1 MHLKGTK
8 MKDKIKRGLMLF
20 AMTAYSSGVS
30 ASQWNYQFE
39 PYLMVTSIKGDATIG
54 RTDQTNVDVDFDTI
68 LDNLDAAV
76 MFHFEA
82 HHNSGWGVMFD
93 YGFMDLGGNKVNANS
108 SSADVGIRQ
117 GVLELHALYR
127 NTLSNGYLDYF
138 AGVRWWDNDI
148 DVAFNFSAFPM
159 DGFGKKVK
167 ADWVDPV
174 IGARWLRDL
183 NDKWTF
189 LAQVDVGG
197 FGITSDFT
205 SSVQSGLL
213 YKIND
218 LMTVDL
224 KYKATWVDFEE
235 GSTGQDGYFQYDT
248 ITHGTVIGLAFN
260 F

>member
-1 MHLKGTK
+1 
-8 MKDKIKRGLMLF
+8 MKDKIKLGLLLLTT
-20 AMTAYSSGVS
+20 TAYSSSVY
-30 ASQWNYQFE
+30 ASEWNYQLE

-54 RTDQTNVDVDFDTI
+54 RTNQTSVDIDFGTI
-68 LDNLDAAV
+68 LDNLDAAA
-76 MFHFEA
+76 MLHFEA

-93 YGFMDLGGNKVNANS
+93 YGFMDLSGNKVSANGNS
-108 SSADVGIRQ
+108 VDVGVRQ
-117 GVLELHALYR
+117 GVLELQALYR
-127 NTLSNGYLDYF
+127 NKLSNGYLDYF
-138 AGVRWWDNDI
+138 AGVRWWDNNI
-148 DVAFNFSAFPM
+148 DVALKLSPVI
-159 DGFGKKVK
+159 GVEKEIE

-197 FGITSDFT
+197 LGITSDFT

-224 KYKATWVDFEE
+224 KYKATWVDYEE
-235 GSTGQDGYFQYDT
+235 GSTGKDGYFQYDT

>member
-1 MHLKGTK
+1 
-8 MKDKIKRGLMLF
+8 MKDKIKLGLLLL
-20 AMTAYSSGVS
+20 ATTAYSSGVY
-30 ASQWNYQFE
+30 ASEWNYQLE

-54 RTDQTNVDVDFDTI
+54 RTNQTNVDIDFGTI
-68 LDNLDAAV
+68 LDNLDAAA
-76 MFHFEA
+76 MLHFEA

-93 YGFMDLGGNKVNANS
+93 YGFMDLSGNKVSANGNS
-108 SSADVGIRQ
+108 VDVGVRQ
-117 GVLELHALYR
+117 GVLELQALYR
-127 NTLSNGYLDYF
+127 NKLSNGYLDYF
-138 AGVRWWDNDI
+138 AGVRWWDNNI
-148 DVAFNFSAFPM
+148 DVALKLSPVI
-159 DGFGKKVK
+159 GVEKEIE

-218 LMTVDL
+218 FMTVDL
-224 KYKATWVDFEE
+224 KYKATWVDYEE
-235 GSTGQDGYFQYDT
+235 GSTGKDGYFQYDT

>member
-1 MHLKGTK
+1 
-8 MKDKIKRGLMLF
+8 MKDKIKLGLLLLTT
-20 AMTAYSSGVS
+20 TAYSSSVY
-30 ASQWNYQFE
+30 ASEWNYQLE

-54 RTDQTNVDVDFDTI
+54 RTNQTNVDIDFGTI
-68 LDNLDAAV
+68 LDNLDAAA
-76 MFHFEA
+76 MLHFEA

-93 YGFMDLGGNKVNANS
+93 YGFMDLSGNKVSANGNS
-108 SSADVGIRQ
+108 VDVGVRQ
-117 GVLELHALYR
+117 GVLELQALYR
-127 NTLSNGYLDYF
+127 NKLSNGYLDYF
-138 AGVRWWDNDI
+138 AGVRWWDNNI
-148 DVAFNFSAFPM
+148 DVALKFSPVI
-159 DGFGKKVK
+159 GVEKEIE

-197 FGITSDFT
+197 LGITSDFT

-224 KYKATWVDFEE
+224 KYKATWVDYEE
-235 GSTGQDGYFQYDT
+235 GSTGKDGYFQYDT